1 MKRKL
6 VNFIKVA
13 SFIGAMCIGICAI
26 EGMCIPL
33 MSVWIYVFIFLYAQK
48 EKPCDGVHKTSEKL
62 KQDILFD
69 EKYIILERKAQ
80 EVEK

>member
-1 MKRKL
+1 MKQKL
-6 VNFIKVA
+6 INFAKFA
-13 SFIGAMCIGICAI
+13 SFISAMCIGICAI

-48 EKPCDGVHKTSEKL
+48 EKPCDGSHKTSEKL
-62 KQDILFD
+62 KKDILFED
-69 EKYIILERKAQ
+69 KYIILERKAQ

>member
-6 VNFIKVA
+6 VNFVKVA

-48 EKPCDGVHKTSEKL
+48 EKPCDGSHKTSKKL
-62 KQDILFD
+62 SSTSFSRTSISSSSGKH
-69 EKYIILERKAQ
+69 KR
-80 EVEK
+80 